1 MQAGSIFYV
10 KVSNKKNFKYPKTDE
25 SRHYGHIMPS
35 FLSKLRFDDLPSA
48 GLAAMPAVFVLLW
61 STGFIGA
68 KFGLP
73 FAEPFTFLFIR
84 FVLTLL
90 LLIPLVLVMRIPWP
104 SSPKLWTHIAI
115 SGLLVHGA
123 YLGGVFYGIYL
134 GMPAGLAALL
144 VGLQPL
150 LTAVFAGPLLG
161 EQLSGRQWVGLGL
174 GLMGISLVLGSK
186 LEIGESLFDGFGI
199 SALLSVTAALIGISL
214 GTLYQKRYCTSMPL
228 LSGAIIQYLA
238 AAALLG
244 VGAMLFESRQV
255 AWSSTF
261 VLTLAWL
268 VLILSIAAILL
279 LMALIKK
286 GEASRV
292 ASLFY
297 LVPPVTAL
305 QAWWLF
311 DERLPFL
318 GLVGMLVAIT
328 GVVMVIRKPVNKTTR

>member
-1 MQAGSIFYV
+1 MTSKFNIL
-10 KVSNKKNFKYPKTDE
+10 KNSD
-25 SRHYGHIMPS
+25 
-35 FLSKLRFDDLPSA
+35 LSSA
-48 GLAAMPAVFVLLW
+48 GLAAMPAIFVLLW

-73 FAEPFTFLFIR
+73 YAEPFTFLFIR

-90 LLIPLVLVMRIPWP
+90 LLIPLALLMRIPWP
-104 SSPKLWTHIAI
+104 TSPRLWTHIAI
-115 SGLLVHGA
+115 SGFLVHGA

-150 LTAVFAGPLLG
+150 LTAAFAGPLLG
-161 EQLSGRQWVGLGL
+161 EELTRLQWVGLSL
-174 GLMGISLVLGSK
+174 GLIGICLVLGSK

-199 SALLSVTAALIGISL
+199 SALLCVTAALMGISL

-228 LSGAIIQYLA
+228 LSGAVIQYLA
-238 AAALLG
+238 AGVLLGSGALL
-244 VGAMLFESRQV
+244 FETRQV
-255 AWSSTF
+255 EWSSTF
-261 VLTLAWL
+261 ILTLAWL

-311 DERLPFL
+311 DERLPLL
-318 GLVGMLVAIT
+318 GLAGMVIAIT
-328 GVVMVIRKPVNKTTR
+328 GVVMVIRKPAHGTTKR

>member
-1 MQAGSIFYV
+1 MSSIFNAL
-10 KVSNKKNFKYPKTDE
+10 KEKDAAS
-25 SRHYGHIMPS
+25 
-35 FLSKLRFDDLPSA
+35 L
-48 GLAAMPAVFVLLW
+48 GLAAMPGIFVLLW

-73 FAEPFTFLFIR
+73 YAEPFTFLFIR
-84 FVLTLL
+84 FVLTLM
-90 LLIPLVLVMRIPWP
+90 LLIPLTWLMRISWP
-104 SSPKLWTHIAI
+104 SSPRLWKHIAV
-115 SGLLVHGA
+115 SGLLVHGT

-134 GMPAGLAALL
+134 GMPAGLTALL

-150 LTAVFAGPLLG
+150 LTAACAGPLLG
-161 EQLSGRQWVGLGL
+161 ERLTKQQWLGL
-174 GLMGISLVLGSK
+174 LLGLIGISLVLGSK
-186 LEIGESLFDGFGI
+186 LELGSTLFSGFGAGALI
-199 SALLSVTAALIGISL
+199 SVMAALAGISL

-228 LSGAIIQYLA
+228 LSGAVIQYIA
-238 AAALLG
+238 AGVLLG
-244 VGAMLFESRQV
+244 FGALLFESREV
-255 AWSSTF
+255 EWSMTF
-261 VLTLAWL
+261 ILTLGWL

-311 DERLPFL
+311 DERLPLL
-318 GLVGMLVAIT
+318 GLAGMVIT
-328 GVVMVIRKPVNKTTR
+328 IAGVVMVVRPSKT

>member
-1 MQAGSIFYV
+1 MSI
-10 KVSNKKNFKYPKTDE
+10 NFRKLTDKDAA
-25 SRHYGHIMPS
+25 S
-35 FLSKLRFDDLPSA
+35 L
-48 GLAAMPAVFVLLW
+48 GLTAMPGLFVLLW

-73 FAEPFTFLFIR
+73 YAEPFTFLFIR
-84 FVLTLL
+84 FVLTLM
-90 LLIPLVLVMRIPWP
+90 LLIPLTWLMRISWP
-104 SSPKLWTHIAI
+104 SSPRLWKHIAV
-115 SGLLVHGA
+115 SGLLVHGT

-134 GMPAGLAALL
+134 GMPAGLTALL

-150 LTAVFAGPLLG
+150 LTAACAGPLLG
-161 EQLSGRQWVGLGL
+161 ERLTKQQWLGL
-174 GLMGISLVLGSK
+174 LLGLIGISLVLGSK
-186 LEIGESLFDGFGI
+186 LELGSTLFSGFGAGALI
-199 SALLSVTAALIGISL
+199 SVMAALAGISL

-228 LSGAIIQYLA
+228 LSGAVIQYIA
-238 AAALLG
+238 AGVLLG
-244 VGAMLFESRQV
+244 FGALLFESREV
-255 AWSSTF
+255 EWSMTF
-261 VLTLAWL
+261 ILTLGWL

-311 DERLPFL
+311 DERLPLL
-318 GLVGMLVAIT
+318 GLAGMVIAII
-328 GVVMVIRKPVNKTTR
+328 GVVMVVRPSTT

>member
-1 MQAGSIFYV
+1 MSIFF
-10 KVSNKKNFKYPKTDE
+10 N
-25 SRHYGHIMPS
+25 R
-35 FLSKLRFDDLPSA
+35 LRNIDRSSA
-48 GLAAMPAVFVLLW
+48 GLAAMPVIFVMLW

-73 FAEPFTFLFIR
+73 YAEPFTFLFIR

-90 LLIPLVLVMRIPWP
+90 LLVPLILIMRIPWP
-104 SSPKLWTHIAI
+104 SSPRLWTHIAI
-115 SGLLVHGA
+115 SGFLVHGA

-150 LTAVFAGPLLG
+150 LTAAFAGPLLG
-161 EQLSGRQWVGLGL
+161 EQLAWRQWVGLGL
-174 GLMGISLVLGSK
+174 GLVGISLVLGSK

-228 LSGAIIQYLA
+228 LSGAVIQYTA
-238 AAALLG
+238 AGALLG
-244 VGAMLFESRQV
+244 LGALLFETRHVQ
-255 AWSSTF
+255 WTGTF
-261 VLTLAWL
+261 MLTLGWL
-268 VLILSIAAILL
+268 VLVLSIAAILL
-279 LMALIKK
+279 LMALIKR

-311 DERLPFL
+311 DERLPLL
-318 GLVGMLVAIT
+318 GLVGMLVAII
-328 GVVMVIRKPVNKTTR
+328 GVVMVVRKPAYKAG

>member
-1 MQAGSIFYV
+1 MRNIF
-10 KVSNKKNFKYPKTDE
+10 NN
-25 SRHYGHIMPS
+25 
-35 FLSKLRFDDLPSA
+35 LRSVDRASA
-48 GLAAMPAVFVLLW
+48 GLTAMPALFVLLW

-73 FAEPFTFLFIR
+73 YAEPFTFLFIR
-84 FVLTLL
+84 FVFTLI
-90 LLIPLVLVMRIPWP
+90 LLIPLVLLIRIPWP
-104 SSPKLWTHIAI
+104 SSPRLWTHIAL
-115 SGLLVHGA
+115 SGFLVHGA

-150 LTAVFAGPLLG
+150 LTAAFAGPLLG
-161 EQLSGRQWVGLGL
+161 ETLSRHQWVGLIL
-174 GLMGISLVLGSK
+174 GLLGISLVLGSK
-186 LEIGESLFDGFGI
+186 LEMGDALFDGFGI
-199 SALLSVTAALIGISL
+199 SALLCVTAALLGISL
-214 GTLYQKRYCTSMPL
+214 GTLYQKRYCTTMPL
-228 LSGAIIQYLA
+228 LSGAVIQYLA
-238 AAALLG
+238 AGALLG
-244 VGAMLFESRQV
+244 CGALLFETRQV
-255 AWSSTF
+255 EWSSTF

-311 DERLPFL
+311 DERLPLL
-318 GLVGMLVAIT
+318 GLAGMVVAII
-328 GVVMVIRKPVNKTTR
+328 GVVMVVRKPANKAG

>member
-1 MQAGSIFYV
+1 MSSIFNAL
-10 KVSNKKNFKYPKTDE
+10 KEKDAAS
-25 SRHYGHIMPS
+25 
-35 FLSKLRFDDLPSA
+35 L
-48 GLAAMPAVFVLLW
+48 GLAAMPGIFVLLW

-73 FAEPFTFLFIR
+73 YAEPFTFLFIR
-84 FVLTLL
+84 FVLTLM
-90 LLIPLVLVMRIPWP
+90 LLIPLTWLMRISWP
-104 SSPKLWTHIAI
+104 SSPRLWKHIAV
-115 SGLLVHGA
+115 SGLLVHGT

-150 LTAVFAGPLLG
+150 LTATCAGPLLG
-161 EQLSGRQWVGLGL
+161 ERLTKQQWLGL
-174 GLMGISLVLGSK
+174 LLGLIGISLVLGSK
-186 LEIGESLFDGFGI
+186 LELGSTLSSGFGAGALI
-199 SALLSVTAALIGISL
+199 SVMAALAGISL

-228 LSGAIIQYLA
+228 LSGAVIQYIA
-238 AAALLG
+238 AGVLLG
-244 VGAMLFESRQV
+244 FGALLFESREV
-255 AWSSTF
+255 EWSMTF
-261 VLTLAWL
+261 ILTLGWL

-311 DERLPFL
+311 DERLPLL
-318 GLVGMLVAIT
+318 GLAGMVIAII
-328 GVVMVIRKPVNKTTR
+328 GVVMVVRPSTT

>member
-1 MQAGSIFYV
+1 MSI
-10 KVSNKKNFKYPKTDE
+10 NFRKLTDKDAA
-25 SRHYGHIMPS
+25 SI
-35 FLSKLRFDDLPSA
+35 
-48 GLAAMPAVFVLLW
+48 GLTAMPGLFVLLW

-73 FAEPFTFLFIR
+73 YAEPFTFLFIR
-84 FVLTLL
+84 FVLTLM
-90 LLIPLVLVMRIPWP
+90 LLIPLTWLMRISWP
-104 SSPKLWTHIAI
+104 SSPRLWKHIAV
-115 SGLLVHGA
+115 SGLLVHGT

-150 LTAVFAGPLLG
+150 LTATCAGPLLG
-161 EQLSGRQWVGLGL
+161 ERLTKQQWLGL
-174 GLMGISLVLGSK
+174 LLGLIGISLVLGSK
-186 LEIGESLFDGFGI
+186 LELGSTLFSGFGAGALI
-199 SALLSVTAALIGISL
+199 SVMAALAGISL

-228 LSGAIIQYLA
+228 LSGAVIQYMA
-238 AAALLG
+238 AGVLLG
-244 VGAMLFESRQV
+244 FGALLFESREV
-255 AWSSTF
+255 EWSMTF
-261 VLTLAWL
+261 ILTLGWL

-311 DERLPFL
+311 DERLPLL
-318 GLVGMLVAIT
+318 GLAGMVIAII
-328 GVVMVIRKPVNKTTR
+328 GVVMVVRPSTT

>member
-1 MQAGSIFYV
+1 MSSIF
-10 KVSNKKNFKYPKTDE
+10 
-25 SRHYGHIMPS
+25 
-35 FLSKLRFDDLPSA
+35 SKLRNNDLSSA
-48 GLAAMPAVFVLLW
+48 GLAAMPALFVLLW

-73 FAEPFTFLFIR
+73 YAEPFTFLFIR

-90 LLIPLVLVMRIPWP
+90 LLIPLVVVMRIPWP
-104 SSPKLWTHIAI
+104 SSPRLWTHIAI
-115 SGLLVHGA
+115 SGFLVHGT

-150 LTAVFAGPLLG
+150 LTAAFAGPLLG
-161 EQLSGRQWVGLGL
+161 EQLSWRQWVGLGL
-174 GLMGISLVLGSK
+174 GLIGISLVLGSK
-186 LEIGESLFDGFGI
+186 LELGESLFDGFGI
-199 SALLSVTAALIGISL
+199 SALLCVTAALMGISL

-228 LSGAIIQYLA
+228 LSGAVIQYLA
-238 AAALLG
+238 AGALLG
-244 VGAMLFESRQV
+244 VGALFLETRQV
-255 AWSSTF
+255 EWTSTF
-261 VLTLAWL
+261 VLTLGWL

-311 DERLPFL
+311 DERLPLL

-328 GVVMVIRKPVNKTTR
+328 GVVMVIRKPAHKATKR

>member
-1 MQAGSIFYV
+1 MTSKFNIL
-10 KVSNKKNFKYPKTDE
+10 KYSD
-25 SRHYGHIMPS
+25 
-35 FLSKLRFDDLPSA
+35 LSSA
-48 GLAAMPAVFVLLW
+48 GLAAMPAIFVLLW

-73 FAEPFTFLFIR
+73 YAEPFTFLFIR

-90 LLIPLVLVMRIPWP
+90 LLIPLALLMRIPWP
-104 SSPKLWTHIAI
+104 TSPRLWTHIAI
-115 SGLLVHGA
+115 SGFLVHGA

-150 LTAVFAGPLLG
+150 LTAAFAGPLLG
-161 EQLSGRQWVGLGL
+161 EKLTRLQWVGLSL
-174 GLMGISLVLGSK
+174 GLIGICLVLGSK

-199 SALLSVTAALIGISL
+199 SALLCVTAALMGISL

-228 LSGAIIQYLA
+228 LSGAVIQYLA
-238 AAALLG
+238 AGGLLGSGALL
-244 VGAMLFESRQV
+244 FETRQV
-255 AWSSTF
+255 EWSSTF
-261 VLTLAWL
+261 ILTLAWL

-311 DERLPFL
+311 DERLPLL
-318 GLVGMLVAIT
+318 GLAGMVIAIT
-328 GVVMVIRKPVNKTTR
+328 GVVMVIRKPAHGATRR

>member
-1 MQAGSIFYV
+1 MTRKFNSL
-10 KVSNKKNFKYPKTDE
+10 KYND
-25 SRHYGHIMPS
+25 
-35 FLSKLRFDDLPSA
+35 LSSA
-48 GLAAMPAVFVLLW
+48 GLAAMPAIFVLLW

-73 FAEPFTFLFIR
+73 YAEPFTFLFIR

-90 LLIPLVLVMRIPWP
+90 LLIPLALLMRIPWP
-104 SSPKLWTHIAI
+104 SSPRLWSHIAI
-115 SGLLVHGA
+115 SGFLVHGA

-150 LTAVFAGPLLG
+150 LTAAFAGPLLG
-161 EQLSGRQWVGLGL
+161 EKLTRLQWVGLSL
-174 GLMGISLVLGSK
+174 GLIGICLVLGSK

-199 SALLSVTAALIGISL
+199 SALLCVTAALMGISL
-214 GTLYQKRYCTSMPL
+214 GTLYQKRYCTTMPL
-228 LSGAIIQYLA
+228 LSGAVIQYLA
-238 AAALLG
+238 AGVLLGSGALL
-244 VGAMLFESRQV
+244 FETRQV
-255 AWSSTF
+255 EWSSTF
-261 VLTLAWL
+261 ILTLAWL

-311 DERLPFL
+311 DERLPLL
-318 GLVGMLVAIT
+318 GLAGMVIAIT
-328 GVVMVIRKPVNKTTR
+328 GVVMVIRKPAHGMTKR

>member
-1 MQAGSIFYV
+1 
-10 KVSNKKNFKYPKTDE
+10 
-25 SRHYGHIMPS
+25 MPRS
-35 FLSKLRFDDLPSA
+35 LSKLCFNDISSA
-48 GLAAMPAVFVLLW
+48 GLAAMPVIFVLLW

-90 LLIPLVLVMRIPWP
+90 LLIPLVLAMRIPWP
-104 SSPKLWTHIAI
+104 SSPMLWTHIAI

-150 LTAVFAGPLLG
+150 LTAAFAGPLLG
-161 EQLSGRQWVGLGL
+161 EQLSWRQWVGLGL
-174 GLMGISLVLGSK
+174 GLIGISLVLGSK
-186 LEIGESLFDGFGI
+186 LEIGETLFAGFGVN
-199 SALLSVTAALIGISL
+199 ALLCVTAALIGISL

-228 LSGAIIQYLA
+228 LSGAVIQYLA

-244 VGAMLFESRQV
+244 SGALLFESRQV
-255 AWSSTF
+255 EWSSSF

-268 VLILSIAAILL
+268 VLVLSIAAILL

-318 GLVGMLVAIT
+318 GMIGMLVAIT
-328 GVVMVIRKPVNKTTR
+328 GVVMVIRKPVNKAIRR

>member
-1 MQAGSIFYV
+1 MTSKFNIL
-10 KVSNKKNFKYPKTDE
+10 KYGD
-25 SRHYGHIMPS
+25 
-35 FLSKLRFDDLPSA
+35 LSSA
-48 GLAAMPAVFVLLW
+48 GLAAMPAIFVLLW

-73 FAEPFTFLFIR
+73 YAEPFTFLFIR

-90 LLIPLVLVMRIPWP
+90 LLIPLALLMRIPWP
-104 SSPKLWTHIAI
+104 TSPRLWTHIAI
-115 SGLLVHGA
+115 SGFLVHGA

-150 LTAVFAGPLLG
+150 LTAAFAGPLLG
-161 EQLSGRQWVGLGL
+161 EELTRLQWVGLSL
-174 GLMGISLVLGSK
+174 GLIGICLVLGSK

-199 SALLSVTAALIGISL
+199 SALLCVTAALMGISL

-228 LSGAIIQYLA
+228 LSGAVIQYLA
-238 AAALLG
+238 AGVLLGSGALL
-244 VGAMLFESRQV
+244 FETRQV
-255 AWSSTF
+255 EWSSTF
-261 VLTLAWL
+261 ILTLAWL

-311 DERLPFL
+311 DERLPLL
-318 GLVGMLVAIT
+318 GLAGMVIAIT
-328 GVVMVIRKPVNKTTR
+328 GVVMVIRKPAHGATRR

>member
-1 MQAGSIFYV
+1 MSSIFNAL
-10 KVSNKKNFKYPKTDE
+10 KEKDAAS
-25 SRHYGHIMPS
+25 
-35 FLSKLRFDDLPSA
+35 L
-48 GLAAMPAVFVLLW
+48 GLAAMPGIFVLLW

-73 FAEPFTFLFIR
+73 YAEPFTFLFIR
-84 FVLTLL
+84 FVLTLM
-90 LLIPLVLVMRIPWP
+90 LLIPLTWLMRISWP
-104 SSPKLWTHIAI
+104 SSPRLWKHIAV
-115 SGLLVHGA
+115 SGLLVHGT

-134 GMPAGLAALL
+134 GMPAGLTALL

-150 LTAVFAGPLLG
+150 LTATCAGPLLG
-161 EQLSGRQWVGLGL
+161 ERLTKQQWLGL
-174 GLMGISLVLGSK
+174 LLGLIGISLVLGSK
-186 LEIGESLFDGFGI
+186 LELGSTLFSGFGAGALI
-199 SALLSVTAALIGISL
+199 SVMAALAGISL

-228 LSGAIIQYLA
+228 LSGAVIQYIA
-238 AAALLG
+238 AGVLLG
-244 VGAMLFESRQV
+244 FGALLFESREV
-255 AWSSTF
+255 EWSMTF
-261 VLTLAWL
+261 ILTLGWL

-311 DERLPFL
+311 DERLPLL
-318 GLVGMLVAIT
+318 GLAGMVIAII
-328 GVVMVIRKPVNKTTR
+328 GVVMVVRPSTT

>member
-1 MQAGSIFYV
+1 MFDSL
-10 KVSNKKNFKYPKTDE
+10 KKLN
-25 SRHYGHIMPS
+25 SLH
-35 FLSKLRFDDLPSA
+35 LPTL
-48 GLAAMPAVFVLLW
+48 GLAAMPVVFVLLW

-73 FAEPFTFLFIR
+73 YAEPFTFLFIR
-84 FVLTLL
+84 FVLTLF
-90 LLIPLVLVMRIPWP
+90 LLIPLISLMRISWP
-104 SSPKLWTHIAI
+104 SSPRLWVHIGV
-115 SGLLVHGA
+115 SGLLVHA
-123 YLGGVFYGIYL
+123 TYLGGVFYGIYL

-150 LTAVFAGPLLG
+150 LTAACAGPLLG
-161 EQLSGRQWVGLGL
+161 ERLSTRQWVGLLL
-174 GLMGISLVLGSK
+174 GLVGISLVLGSK
-186 LEIGESLFDGFGI
+186 LELGSSLFEGFGLG
-199 SALLSVTAALIGISL
+199 ALLSVTAALLGISL

-228 LSGAIIQYLA
+228 LSGAVVQYMA
-238 AAALLG
+238 AGVLLG
-244 VGAMLFESRQV
+244 IGALVFETREV
-255 AWSSTF
+255 HWSPTF
-261 VLTLAWL
+261 ILTLAWL

-311 DERLPFL
+311 DERLPLL
-318 GLVGMLVAIT
+318 GLIGMLVAIA
-328 GVVMVIRKPVNKTTR
+328 GVILAVRPAAK

>member
-1 MQAGSIFYV
+1 MSI
-10 KVSNKKNFKYPKTDE
+10 NFRKLTDKDAA
-25 SRHYGHIMPS
+25 S
-35 FLSKLRFDDLPSA
+35 L
-48 GLAAMPAVFVLLW
+48 GLTAMPGLFVLLW

-73 FAEPFTFLFIR
+73 YAEPFTFLFIR
-84 FVLTLL
+84 FVLTLM
-90 LLIPLVLVMRIPWP
+90 LLIPLTWLMRISWP
-104 SSPKLWTHIAI
+104 SSPRLWKHIAV
-115 SGLLVHGA
+115 SGLLVHGT

-134 GMPAGLAALL
+134 GMPAGLTALL

-150 LTAVFAGPLLG
+150 LTAACAGPLLG
-161 EQLSGRQWVGLGL
+161 ERLTKQQWLGL
-174 GLMGISLVLGSK
+174 LLGLIGISLVLGSK
-186 LEIGESLFDGFGI
+186 LELGSTLFSGFGAGALI
-199 SALLSVTAALIGISL
+199 SVMAALAGISL

-228 LSGAIIQYLA
+228 LSGAVIQYMA
-238 AAALLG
+238 AGVLLG
-244 VGAMLFESRQV
+244 FGALLFESREV
-255 AWSSTF
+255 EWSMTF
-261 VLTLAWL
+261 ILTLGWL

-311 DERLPFL
+311 DERLPL
-318 GLVGMLVAIT
+318 MGLIGMVIAIA
-328 GVVMVIRKPVNKTTR
+328 GVVMVVKSASK